1 MNFEFNGRSY
11 LKIDGYSIE
20 HILEDP
26 IKVATVE
33 AINRIGHLMGLQTIA
48 EFVENE
54 AILAKVQGLG
64 IDYAQGY
71 GIARAQPLSVN

>member
-1 MNFEFNGRSY
+1 MNFEFDGRSY
-11 LKIDGYSIE
+11 LKIDGYLIK

-33 AINRIGHLMGLQTIA
+33 AINPIGHLMGLQTIA

-64 IDYAQGY
+64 IDYAQGWKQLA
-71 GIARAQPLSVN
+71 ISCRKL